1 MTDLIRTSHVRC
13 FFTKDDEGN
22 SDHAVGDAAAEV
34 AGIDDPDQHLFA
46 EERRDDGQE
55 ADEQKRIDRRLIFI
69 VQFGKTRG
77 IIYDSAMEYIARLP
91 PMRKEFQ
98 LVMMPQRPPMMRT
111 LAMMELPKA
120 TAMASAVT
128 RPPTLFMATEIS
140 ALFMT

>member
-1 MTDLIRTSHVRC
+1 MEKEKTSHVRC

-69 VQFGKTRG
+69 VLSFVT
-77 IIYDSAMEYIARLP
+77 P
-91 PMRKEFQ
+91 PKLMN
-98 LVMMPQRPPMMRT
+98 L
-111 LAMMELPKA
+111 
-120 TAMASAVT
+120 
-128 RPPTLFMATEIS
+128 
-140 ALFMT
+140 